1 MKKMNMEV
9 DPGFIGGEF
18 TNEEKELLFRI
29 AEISYQ
35 WHIHIERYKSDTP
48 GFLGKAPEKK
58 KLVNAYDVKGLHDQM
73 IEKLMPFPDPKQLV
87 DRVCRQT
94 GEVLVKTSQQGRE
107 RRREGEAEAEGDGS
121 TGAEKTEI
129 ARAGDVQGG
138 GDGRTVSRREP
149 IRDTTSGLRTN
160 TSLNS

>member
-1 MKKMNMEV
+1 MKKMNMDV

-48 GFLGKAPEKK
+48 GFLGKMPERK
-58 KLVNAYDVKGLHDQM
+58 KLINPYDVKGLHDQM

-87 DRVCRQT
+87 DKICRQT
-94 GEVLVKTSQQGRE
+94 GQLMVKTSHEENDSETGNNNVQKDTTKPAPK
-107 RRREGEAEAEGDGS
+107 RRKSRVLAMFRAEGM
-121 TGAEKTEI
+121 
-129 ARAGDVQGG
+129 V
-138 GDGRTVSRREP
+138 
-149 IRDTTSGLRTN
+149 IRYYKGH
-160 TSLNS
+160 